1 MNKAEL
7 VGKYEFAKSADGEY
21 KALIFVAYGD
31 MEICAQITA
40 DIRED
45 V

>member
-21 KALIFVAYGD
+21 KAHIFVTYGD
-31 MEICAQITA
+31 MEICVQITA